1 MGRIAALYVMG
12 QDVIASLPWD
22 EWWNFELS
30 EDDANP
36 HIALL
41 PLHPM
46 FELNP
51 TRLLHGKDEKE
62 FENTRSVKEGKDE
75 QGKEDKGVVNSFE
88 VGTDVKTTT
97 RFVGSSFPDILVEVE
112 RRGSSFAELLTISEQ
127 DDWIYADGNSTS
139 CVARHCP

>member
-1 MGRIAALYVMG
+1 MVIPTHHEVPVLIHRRISRHSPPLSRHRRRLLPPPSSNLSCTSNQVEG

-51 TRLLHGKDEKE
+51 TRLLHGSMPK
-62 FENTRSVKEGKDE
+62 
-75 QGKEDKGVVNSFE
+75 
-88 VGTDVKTTT
+88 
-97 RFVGSSFPDILVEVE
+97 
-112 RRGSSFAELLTISEQ
+112 A
-127 DDWIYADGNSTS
+127 
-139 CVARHCP
+139 